1 MRSTSLAAMLCGVV
15 LMVGGCAKTPKE
27 GEAEAA
33 RADKYPLERS
43 VTNIKPSSKAARP
56 ITPAAP
62 SFVSATPATPAYDAY
77 AFATPTPMSIPS
89 PSQPQFVPADS
100 QFVTYTPPPL
110 PEPTRHIA
118 APAAGRNYQVQKG
131 DTLFRIAHTHYGNGN
146 QWTRIASANPGLSP
160 TTLKAGTTIVVP

>member
-1 MRSTSLAAMLCGVV
+1 
-15 LMVGGCAKTPKE
+15 MVGGCAKTPKE
-27 GEAEAA
+27 GEADAA

-43 VTNIKPSSKAARP
+43 VTDIKLSSKPVRP

-77 AFATPTPMSIPS
+77 AYASPTQMSMPS
-89 PSQPQFVPADS
+89 PSQPQFVPADSS

-118 APAAGRNYQVQKG
+118 PAAGRSYQVQKG

-146 QWTRIASANPGLSP
+146 QWSRIASANPGLSP
-160 TTLKAGTTIVVP
+160 ATLKAGTTIVVP